1 MHITVIIVI
10 FISLVYGLSVRIYG
24 NVCVRVICVFIRG
37 MLGCLGMIIAA
48 VRVSGGIRFGLCTC
62 TVRES
67 TAAGNMGMCSCAG
80 GCILGRLRLSGSSIV
95 QCRSRASCATCRVS
109 PEP

>member
-24 NVCVRVICVFIRG
+24 NVCVRAICVFITG

-48 VRVSGGIRFGLCTC
+48 VRVSAKIRFG
-62 TVRES
+62 
-67 TAAGNMGMCSCAG
+67 
-80 GCILGRLRLSGSSIV
+80 
-95 QCRSRASCATCRVS
+95 
-109 PEP
+109 

>member
-24 NVCVRVICVFIRG
+24 NVCVRVICVSITG

-48 VRVSGGIRFGLCTC
+48 VRVSGAIRFG
-62 TVRES
+62 
-67 TAAGNMGMCSCAG
+67 
-80 GCILGRLRLSGSSIV
+80 
-95 QCRSRASCATCRVS
+95 
-109 PEP
+109 